1 MAAFISPGG
10 AILPSLF
17 CKTKQIQEGRSGK
30 MTSSVKNP
38 SASKKKP
45 KKKEKGKLKTLN

>member
-17 CKTKQIQEGRSGK
+17 CKTKQIQEGRGGK

-38 SASKKKP
+38 SASKKKNKR
-45 KKKEKGKLKTLN
+45 KKRKGKIENY